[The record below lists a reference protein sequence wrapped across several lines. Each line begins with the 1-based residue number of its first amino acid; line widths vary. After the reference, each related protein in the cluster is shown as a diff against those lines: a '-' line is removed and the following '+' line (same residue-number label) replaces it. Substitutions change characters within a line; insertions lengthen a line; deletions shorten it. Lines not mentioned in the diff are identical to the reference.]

1 MREVYGVSSCRGNE
15 PSRSYNATFSTALCR
30 KIGVAG
36 HSMGSASVPAHRGR
50 NRSFTPHLRSSR
62 QPLRPRRS
70 PYGSCDDHS
79 GEHLPTSGPSNDA
92 PARGSSAFGPHAT
105 PSDRD
110 GAPSGARA
118 KSSGLTPARFS
129 RHDEPLSRIDAAFS
143 PAADP
148 SGRSP
153 AASAG
158 LTRDSIGRAFDSLC
172 RSRHQVR
179 TTRHSVGL
187 PPHSVRTPPRFEFP
201 SHEADLSFHS
211 R

>member
-1 MREVYGVSSCRGNE
+1 M
-15 PSRSYNATFSTALCR
+15 SRVEATTRHSLPLCVAKSALQAIR
-30 KIGVAG
+30 WARLPFRRIAAATG
-36 HSMGSASVPAHRGR
+36 HSLLTFG
-50 NRSFTPHLRSSR
+50 HLDSR
-62 QPLRPRRS
+62 FDPDDP